1 MLSVEKAKQA
11 VIENIHLLSVENIS
25 IDNAYGYVLAEDI
38 YSPLALPPFN
48 QSAMDGYAFIFED
61 FKNNLQINIIAEVA
75 AGDSFKGTLKSGQAI
90 RIFTGAPVPNG
101 ADCIVMQEKVT
112 LENDRLQILDI
123 AIKQYANIRS
133 KGSQIEKTELAL
145 AKGISLTAAA
155 IGFIAGMGITDV
167 HVVRKPKVKIIVTG
181 SELQKP
187 GNILTGGQIYESNS
201 YSIIAALKSIGISTE
216 GAQSVPDNEAETNTI
231 IANSIDSCDIL
242 LLSGGISVGDY
253 DFVERALKKLEV
265 QTVFYKVKQK
275 PGKPLYFGKYNN
287 TYIFALPGNPAAVLT
302 CFYEYVYPAI
312 RLMMGSTLPY
322 AIGGAQTQMPIAS
335 DYLKKKGLSFF
346 LKGKISDNTVIPLDG
361 QESYILSSFAS
372 ADCLIYLPEE
382 SENIKAGQL
391 VEVHKLPGLQ

>member
-11 VIENIHLLSVENIS
+11 VIENIQLLSVENIS

-38 YSPLALPPFN
+38 NSPLALPPFN
-48 QSAMDGYAFIFED
+48 QSAMDGYAFIFDD
-61 FKNNLQINIIAEVA
+61 FKNNLQIKIIAEVA
-75 AGDSFKGTLKSGQAI
+75 AGHSFKGTLKSGQAI

-101 ADCIVMQEKVT
+101 ADCIVMQEKVA
-112 LENDRLQILDI
+112 LEKDQLLILDLE
-123 AIKQYANIRS
+123 IKKNANIRS
-133 KGSQIEKTELAL
+133 KGSQIENTELAL
-145 AKGISLTAAA
+145 AKGTSLTAAA
-155 IGFIAGMGITDV
+155 IGFIAGMGITSV
-167 HVVRKPKVKIIVTG
+167 NVVRKPKVNIIVTG

-187 GNILTGGQIYESNS
+187 GNPLTEGQIYESNS
-201 YSIIAALKSIGISTE
+201 YSIIAVLKSIGITTE
-216 GAQSVPDNEAETNTI
+216 GAKFVADNEVETNAI
-231 IANSIDSCDIL
+231 VANSIDSCDIL

-253 DFVERALKKLEV
+253 DFVERVLKKLEV

-287 TYIFALPGNPAAVLT
+287 TCIFALPGNPAAVLT

-312 RLMMGSTLPY
+312 QLMMGFTVPY
-322 AIGGAQTQMPIAS
+322 QEMGTAIQMPIAS

-346 LKGKISDNTVIPLDG
+346 LKGKISGNTVIPLTG

-382 SENIKAGQL
+382 SENIKVGQL
-391 VEVHKLPGLQ
+391 VEVHKLPGLY